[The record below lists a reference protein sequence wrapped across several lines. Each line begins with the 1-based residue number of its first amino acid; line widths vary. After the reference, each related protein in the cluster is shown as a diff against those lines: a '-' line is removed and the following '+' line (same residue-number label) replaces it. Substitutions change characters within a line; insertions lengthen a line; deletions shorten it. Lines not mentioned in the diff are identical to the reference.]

1 MNQNA
6 MLPFVIINKIMCAG
20 AVTCKIR
27 VHAGGLIS
35 APPPLHQC
43 QSTVVVKAL
52 ATVIIVSLSPL
63 PLCLPANNRFW
74 RRKTQR
80 IIKNIFLSEEIFD
93 CFFTDLRQQ
102 EVG

>member
-6 MLPFVIINKIMCAG
+6 MLLFVIMNKIMSAD

-63 PLCLPANNRFW
+63 PPVCQPTTGFGGGRH
-74 RRKTQR
+74 K
-80 IIKNIFLSEEIFD
+80 E
-93 CFFTDLRQQ
+93 
-102 EVG
+102 

>member
-6 MLPFVIINKIMCAG
+6 MLLFVIMNKIMSAD

-43 QSTVVVKAL
+43 QPTVVVKAL

-63 PLCLPANNRFW
+63 PLCLPQPTTGFGGGRH
-74 RRKTQR
+74 K
-80 IIKNIFLSEEIFD
+80 E
-93 CFFTDLRQQ
+93 
-102 EVG
+102 